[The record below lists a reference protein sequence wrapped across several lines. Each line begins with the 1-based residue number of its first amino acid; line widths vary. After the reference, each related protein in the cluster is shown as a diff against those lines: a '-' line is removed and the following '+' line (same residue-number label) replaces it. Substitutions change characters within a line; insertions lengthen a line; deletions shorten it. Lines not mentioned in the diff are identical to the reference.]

1 MSRPNHSTGLH
12 AFVSRGQHTG
22 KLLYP
27 HLHRDDAYIVSRTR
41 FERDYV
47 RVSDPAELIGWLEK
61 GYRLRMSN
69 PDVGITAPSL
79 VEPGAIYRAVL
90 R

>member
-1 MSRPNHSTGLH
+1 MTSAKGRPIH
-12 AFVSRGQHTG
+12 AFVARGQHAG

-27 HLHRDDAYIVSRTR
+27 HCHKDGAYIVSMTR

-47 RVSDPAELIGWLEK
+47 RVRDLDEILSWLER

-69 PDVGITAPSL
+69 PLAGVTAPSL
-79 VEPGAIYRAVL
+79 IEPRAIYRPVIV
-90 R
+90 